1 MLEAIL
7 SKTGLFIPPDLIPDL
22 KVEKRTYRKN
32 EFIIHEGD
40 VENYVYLIKSGG
52 VKVTYTPNDITFILG
67 FWFKGDMF
75 SSLVS
80 FLERSP
86 SKTNIITIAETEV
99 ERVDYSQIQQY
110 YKQYH
115 IVSEV
120 GRKLVEF
127 NFILKAKKELEILS
141 KTAEE
146 RYMELIE
153 QSGHLVLE
161 LSVKEIASYL
171 GIHPESLSRIR
182 RKIIHPVSRKNNT
195 KTAQ

>member
-22 KVEKRTYRKN
+22 KIEKRTYRKN
-32 EFIIHEGD
+32 EFITREGEI
-40 VENYVYLIKSGG
+40 ENYVYFIKSGG
-52 VKVTYTPNDITFILG
+52 VKVTYTHKDITFIVCV
-67 FWFKGDMF
+67 WFKGDMF

-80 FLERSP
+80 FLEQSP
-86 SKTNIITIAETEV
+86 SMTNIIAIGDTEV
-99 ERVDYSQIQQY
+99 ERVNYSQIQQY
-110 YKQYH
+110 YKQH
-115 IVSEV
+115 HVVSEV
-120 GRKLVEF
+120 GRKLIEF
-127 NFILKAKKELEILS
+127 NFILKAKKELEMLS

-146 RYMELIE
+146 RYMDLIE

-182 RKIIHPVSRKNNT
+182 RKIKRPTLMKRKL
-195 KTAQ
+195 